1 MSSITIRNLGDS
13 FKQDLRV
20 LAALHGRSMEEEA
33 RTILRT
39 AVQQNM
45 PDSEAMLK
53 RIRSRFAPLGDVNLL
68 QPAREAMR
76 EPPDLAVKKVRQKP
90 K

>member
-13 FKQDLRV
+13 FKQNLRV
-20 LAALHGRSMEEEA
+20 LAALHGRSMEDEA
-33 RTILRT
+33 RTILRD

-53 RIRSRFAPLGDVNLL
+53 RIRSRFAPLGDVTLP
-68 QPAREAMR
+68 QRPREAMR
-76 EPPDLAVKKVRQKP
+76 EPPGVSTKKARK
-90 K
+90 KT

>member
-13 FKQDLRV
+13 FKQNLRV

-33 RTILRT
+33 RTILRD
-39 AVQQNM
+39 AVQQNL

-53 RIRSRFAPLGDVNLL
+53 RIRSRFATLGDVNLV
-68 QPAREAMR
+68 QPPR
-76 EPPDLAVKKVRQKP
+76 EPIRDLPGVPVKKARKRTR
-90 K
+90 